1 MPLHVGSRCKCFAFC
16 GREHQAAFWKLGHKE
31 ECAELKESRESG
43 QKSAKDIRALSFAAI
58 EAKASDGEGMPPGA
72 WADIS
77 NRSCSCGDSGCCG
90 GAGGIGDP
98 MALYRQVCVYVFILH
113 VCVYAW
119 CSYLA
124 EYQLGIPTCTI
135 FPLSA
140 VFSYQLIALRSS
152 IELTVR

>member
-16 GREHQAAFWKLGHKE
+16 GRGHQATFWKLGHKE
-31 ECAELKESRESG
+31 ECADLKESRESG
-43 QKSAKDIRALSFAAI
+43 RKSAKDIRALSFAAI
-58 EAKASDGEGMPPGA
+58 EAKASDGEGMPPRA

-113 VCVYAW
+113 VCVSAW
-119 CSYLA
+119 CSLA
-124 EYQLGIPTCTI
+124 EHQLGIPTI
-135 FPLSA
+135 FPLST
-140 VFSYQLIALRSS
+140 VFFLPINCIA
-152 IELTVR
+152 